1 MNYESTLLKPELIV
15 DKIITI
21 HYFEYSSHFIF
32 PGEAHDFWEF
42 LYVDKGTVDVMAG
55 SIPHTLNKGD
65 IIFHQPNEFHSVTAN
80 GKVAPNLVVISFEC
94 YSPAMD
100 FFRERILKLG
110 TRERE
115 LLGLL
120 IKEAKNAFLDSFGD
134 PFSVGLNR
142 KEPKEVPFG
151 SEQCIQM
158 YLQQFLILLV
168 RNGLSDTAAPFL
180 PTTNRMRSDEEIF
193 RQVITYLEKHLDSHL
208 TIPQICHDNHISRSL
223 LLKLFRQNTQT
234 GVIDYFCH
242 LKIDA
247 ARQMIREGG
256 FNFTQISDTLG
267 YSSIHYFSRQFKLIT
282 GMTPTEYA
290 SSVKSLS
297 EN

>member
-1 MNYESTLLKPELIV
+1 
-15 DKIITI
+15 
-21 HYFEYSSHFIF
+21 
-32 PGEAHDFWEF
+32 
-42 LYVDKGTVDVMAG
+42 
-55 SIPHTLNKGD
+55 
-65 IIFHQPNEFHSVTAN
+65 
-80 GKVAPNLVVISFEC
+80 
-94 YSPAMD
+94 
-100 FFRERILKLG
+100 
-110 TRERE
+110 
-115 LLGLL
+115 
-120 IKEAKNAFLDSFGD
+120 
-134 PFSVGLNR
+134 
-142 KEPKEVPFG
+142 
-151 SEQCIQM
+151 M

-242 LKIDA
+242 LKIED

-267 YSSIHYFSRQFKLIT
+267 YSSIHYFSRQFKQIT